1 MELNYHHLQYFWA
14 VAREGN
20 LTKAAASL
28 HVTPQTVSEQLR
40 ELEAELGHGLF
51 DRAGRS
57 LVLTETGQM
66 VFRYADQIFTLGR
79 ELGETLNASPH
90 KAPLHLS
97 VGVVHSVPRFLAQ
110 RLVAPV
116 LEREQPVRILCRQG
130 SLHELLALLAARDLD
145 VIVSD
150 EPMPRGHHVRG
161 FSRDVG
167 ECPVLIMAESALA
180 ERLVEGFPDSLDGS
194 PMLLPTSSTALRREL
209 DTWLEDRG
217 IRPIV
222 VGEFESLS
230 LLKAFGRI
238 GAGAFAIP
246 AMIEEDVASCEKVRR
261 VGIIEGLTQVFYT
274 ITAERRSSN
283 PLVSAIYDSAR
294 GAPREKAP
302 FPTA

>member
-1 MELNYHHLQYFWA
+1 MELNYHHLHYFWA

-20 LTKAAASL
+20 LTKAATSL
-28 HVTPQTVSEQLR
+28 HVTPQTVSEQIR
-40 ELEAELGHGLF
+40 ELESELGHGLF
-51 DRAGRS
+51 DRAGRG

-110 RLVAPV
+110 RLITPV
-116 LEREQPVRILCRQG
+116 LEREQSVRILCRQG
-130 SLHELLALLAARDLD
+130 SLHDLLALLATRDLD

-150 EPMPRGHHVRG
+150 EPMPRGHHVKG
-161 FSRDVG
+161 FSRDIG
-167 ECPVLIMAESALA
+167 ECPVLIMAEPALA
-180 ERLVEGFPDSLDGS
+180 DRLVDGFPDSLDGF
-194 PMLLPTSSTALRREL
+194 PMLLPTGSTALRREL
-209 DTWLEDRG
+209 DTWLEARG
-217 IRPIV
+217 LRPVV

-238 GAGAFAIP
+238 GAGAFAVP
-246 AMIEEDVASCEKVRR
+246 AMIEEDVASCEGVRR
-261 VGIIEGLTQVFYT
+261 VGVVEGLTQVFYT

-294 GAPREKAP
+294 SARGEKAP
-302 FPTA
+302 PTTA